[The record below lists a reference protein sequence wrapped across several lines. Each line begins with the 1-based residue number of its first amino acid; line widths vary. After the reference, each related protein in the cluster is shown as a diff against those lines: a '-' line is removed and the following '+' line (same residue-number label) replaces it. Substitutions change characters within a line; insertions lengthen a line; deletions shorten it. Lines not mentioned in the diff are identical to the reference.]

1 MVAKVQCG
9 QYVSLRKLL
18 NISRLQIA
26 SGTKDEHPPH
36 SNSPFFFFFLFLK
49 NAFTDWAWNPSFFL
63 SLSFKRYIYRLGVK
77 LFLFSLSFFH
87 KTYFKQTASKILFL
101 VLRRQIYKPRAKFSL
116 FLFLIFQRHIC
127 KERKNLLQI
136 QILSFFLFSEHIVI
150 NKQKPLAH
158 SNSAATSR
166 LLREDRMNSRLC
178 RRSFVICLQIHKYK
192 YINTNTY
199 KKQRSNESSILG

>member
-1 MVAKVQCG
+1 MH
-9 QYVSLRKLL
+9 
-18 NISRLQIA
+18 LQI
-26 SGTKDEHPPH
+26 GRETL
-36 SNSPFFFFFLFLK
+36 PFFLVFLS
-49 NAFTDWAWNPSFFL
+49 NDIFTDWEWNYSFFL
-63 SLSFKRYIYRLGVK
+63 CLFFIKHILNRLRAKLSLF
-77 LFLFSLSFFH
+77 
-87 KTYFKQTASKILFL
+87 LFL

-178 RRSFVICLQIHKYK
+178 RRSFVICLQIHKCK